1 MGRTGERGGAYRVL
15 VGKLREKYHLENL
28 GVDGKIVLKSVYN
41 GQYGAVSWLM
51 WLGIGTSDGIF

>member
-1 MGRTGERGGAYRVL
+1 L

-28 GVDGKIVLKSVYN
+28 GVDGKIVLKSVFN

-51 WLGIGTSDGIF
+51 WLEIGTSDGIF